1 MSPGRYPHL
10 LPTVCPMKRACP
22 SAVALSV
29 FLIIWIAAIV
39 PVAAQTAVADAS
51 GTADPIEID
60 LGAGDMLPLDGAA
73 NAIYVADPDIADVQ
87 LRTPMLLYFF
97 GKSAGETTVTVVDAE
112 DRVLLS
118 RRIIVRH
125 NTVRLSELIERLHP
139 GARVDLASIRQ
150 SLVIA
155 GTVPSAEDAEGILE
169 LARTV
174 IGEEGLIVNRLRT
187 GAPNQVNLRVR
198 IAEVSRETTKSLGIS
213 WDILKTAGEFS
224 FGLATGA
231 FVAGGAEGASLL
243 AFARDGNSF
252 DVNGLIDALDEE
264 GLITVLAEPNLTAL
278 SGETANFLAGGEF
291 PIPVPDGDDGAI
303 TVTFKQFGVGL
314 SFLPVVLEGGRLHIK
329 VSTEVSQLSNAGA
342 VGFNGFDIPAL
353 TVRQASTTVNLNSGQ
368 SFAVAGLLQNRT
380 NQDVSGVTGL
390 GEIPILGPLF
400 RSTRFQ
406 RDESELVVIVTPYV
420 VRPSN
425 GPLAAPTDGFR
436 PPSDADRIASGAD
449 QASRVPNRHTGPLA
463 PDGAQGLS
471 GPGGFILQ

>member
-1 MSPGRYPHL
+1 MSALRDMRHTRGRI
-10 LPTVCPMKRACP
+10 V
-22 SAVALSV
+22 SAVAPAMLLLATLLLASLPAGSV
-29 FLIIWIAAIV
+29 MAE
-39 PVAAQTAVADAS
+39 QHTADAAVNT
-51 GTADPIEID
+51 GPLEID
-60 LGAGDMLPLDGAA
+60 LGAGSMLALEGRA
-73 NAIYVADPDIADVQ
+73 NAIYVADPEIADVQ
-87 LRTPMLLYFF
+87 LRTPMLLYLF
-97 GKSAGETTVTVVDAE
+97 GKSAGETTLTVVDGA

-118 RRIIVRH
+118 RRVIVRH
-125 NTVRLSELIERLHP
+125 NTVRLTELISALHP
-139 GARVDLASIRQ
+139 DAVVALDSIRQ
-150 SLVIA
+150 SLVIS

-174 IGEEGLIVNRLRT
+174 IGEDGTIVNRMRT
-187 GAPNQVNLRVR
+187 AAPNQVNLRVR

-243 AFARDGNSF
+243 SLAHDGSSF
-252 DVNGLIDALDEE
+252 DINGLIDALDEE

-314 SFLPVVLEGGRLHIK
+314 SFLPVVLDGGRLHIK

-342 VGFNGFDIPAL
+342 VGFNGFNIPAL
-353 TVRQASTTVNLNSGQ
+353 TVRQATTTVNLNSGQ
-368 SFAVAGLLQNRT
+368 SFAIAGLLQNRT
-380 NQDVSGVTGL
+380 NQDVSGVTAL
-390 GEIPILGPLF
+390 GDLPIIGPLF

-425 GPLAAPTDGFR
+425 DRLAAPTDGFR
-436 PPSDADRIASGAD
+436 PPSDGDRIASGTD
-449 QASRVPNRHTGPLA
+449 QASRLPDLSAGPLA
-463 PDGAQGLS
+463 PDGSQGLT

>member
-1 MSPGRYPHL
+1 MSSARPDFGAAWRRLGAALALAAL
-10 LPTVCPMKRACP
+10 LAGPAGAETH
-22 SAVALSV
+22 
-29 FLIIWIAAIV
+29 
-39 PVAAQTAVADAS
+39 TADAP
-51 GTADPIEID
+51 GNTGPIEID
-60 LGAGDMLPLDGAA
+60 LGAGDMLALNGAA
-73 NAIYVADPDIADVQ
+73 NAIYVADPEIADVQ
-87 LRTPMLLYFF
+87 LRTPMLLYLF
-97 GKSAGETTVTVVDAE
+97 GKSAGETTLTVVDSA

-125 NTVRLSELIERLHP
+125 NTVRLSELIEALHP
-139 GARVDLASIRQ
+139 GAQVELASIRQ
-150 SLVIA
+150 SLILS

-174 IGEEGLIVNRLRT
+174 IGEEGAIVNRLRT
-187 GAPNQVNLRVR
+187 AAPNQVNLRVR

-213 WDILKTAGEFS
+213 WDILKTAGEVS
-224 FGLATGA
+224 VGLATGA
-231 FVAGGAEGASLL
+231 FVSGGAEGASLL
-243 AFARDGNSF
+243 SLAVDGSSF

-314 SFLPVVLEGGRLHIK
+314 SFLPVVLDGGRLHIK

-342 VGFNGFDIPAL
+342 VEFAGFDIPAL
-353 TVRQASTTVNLNSGQ
+353 TVRQATTTVNLNSGQ
-368 SFAVAGLLQNRT
+368 SFAIAGLLQNRT

-390 GEIPILGPLF
+390 ADLPILGPLF

-406 RDESELVVIVTPYV
+406 RDESELVVVVTPYV

-436 PPSDADRIASGAD
+436 PPSDADRIASGTD
-449 QASRVPNRHTGPLA
+449 QASRVPDVNTGPLA
-463 PDGAQGLS
+463 PDGSQGLV